1 MRDRKLIIFFCVQQT
16 IFPVPSDVRLYT
28 THLFNMR
35 IPNRQKLYQTAINY
49 SPDTNLV
56 NIKGFKKKA
65 LQNHTHF

>member
-28 THLFNMR
+28 THLFIMR